1 MIDDRGLLFLGHPV
15 YIYLLIVI
23 RMALANMPPLSLTTD
38 SREKPAIISDQMLNE
53 ISTFL
58 CNLSQYVTCILSRY
72 HCSYY
77 E

>member
-58 CNLSQYVTCILSRY
+58 CNLSQYV
-72 HCSYY
+72 
-77 E
+77 